1 MFLVCDGKEIPV
13 SLEVDVTKKIL
24 SINLSD
30 DKLNLVNIPDK
41 FFQDI
46 GDVSKY
52 STFILKHSNL
62 IENDIYVVYLKRN
75 GEDKRRVGYLIPIL
89 AIESEEH
96 DFSDDAHFWRF
107 CNVAIRLLFDK
118 GNKLKLY
125 PDLNIDNSHD
135 VVLSQ
140 LLGNDT
146 AILVLSESNFDI
158 KKVFPS
164 LVSSGF
170 VFQDSNILSINKYSS
185 SEKLESIKKSFYI
198 KCISNDLNLMKDEI
212 YSLLQLYLSQENNV
226 FRFFILYQIIEIL
239 ITEIF
244 NNTKEQLLDDITNG
258 DINKIR
264 DTIKIYSDESKRIA
278 RLVDKYSRQAFSDG
292 NSDNIRNSCFDFLKI
307 YESNYDKSGF
317 NSYIYDIRN
326 RLFHNFRT
334 HDKEIEDK
342 LELVVN
348 DFVKLLPDILY
359 YYSNKK

>member
-1 MFLVCDGKEIPV
+1 M
-13 SLEVDVTKKIL
+13 
-24 SINLSD
+24 
-30 DKLNLVNIPDK
+30 
-41 FFQDI
+41 
-46 GDVSKY
+46 
-52 STFILKHSNL
+52 
-62 IENDIYVVYLKRN
+62 
-75 GEDKRRVGYLIPIL
+75 
-89 AIESEEH
+89 
-96 DFSDDAHFWRF
+96 
-107 CNVAIRLLFDK
+107 LFDN

-170 VFQDSNILSINKYSS
+170 VFQESDILSINKYSS
-185 SEKLESIKKSFYI
+185 SEKLESRKNFYI

-244 NNTKEQLLDDITNG
+244 NNTKEQLLDDITNC
-258 DINKIR
+258 DVKKIR
-264 DTIKIYSDESKRIA
+264 ETIKNYSDESIRIA

-292 NSDNIRNSCFDFLKI
+292 NSDNIRNSCFDFMNM